1 MRGAKSGNKLGVR
14 QPAAMVRQL
23 GLREDDH
30 AQLVPI
36 DGRNESALQALR
48 ISRKPGQRERLA
60 ALRRFRQPM
69 PHGYRFNREEANARR

>member
-1 MRGAKSGNKLGVR
+1 MRRAKWGNSFGVR

-36 DGRNESALQALR
+36 DGRDDSARPALS
-48 ISRKPGQRERLA
+48 ISHTAGQRERLA
-60 ALRRFRQPM
+60 ALRRFRQPV
-69 PHGYRFNREEANARR
+69 PRG